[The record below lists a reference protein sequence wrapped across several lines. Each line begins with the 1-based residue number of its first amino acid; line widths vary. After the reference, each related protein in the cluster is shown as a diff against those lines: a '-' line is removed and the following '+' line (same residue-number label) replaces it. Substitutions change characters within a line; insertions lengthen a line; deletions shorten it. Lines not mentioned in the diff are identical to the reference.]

1 MYTCVISFLSV
12 MVIDH
17 SIMQTFQLRKTT
29 SFYFGKIKV
38 IFYNDVFSLTNK
50 QWKNICCFLQSKDSN
65 PVFFHSS
72 SFSIFPLFSDHLLNC
87 SDWTNPKQG
96 VLLNW
101 VKNSGLYYKKHQTG
115 IFMKIITFLQIV
127 RSGKITASQKANLS
141 INKRFLSINSKS
153 AKNTSISKANVFQ
166 RNFEYTF
173 DLKGNDQ
180 ASPSCCCFLMDILE
194 NGSSCY
200 GLEAEICISTDFQ
213 PCWGKCHGFKKQSDQ
228 LWGHDFFL

>member
-1 MYTCVISFLSV
+1 MMFFSQISNERIFVVSC
-12 MVIDH
+12 
-17 SIMQTFQLRKTT
+17 SPRTQTPL
-29 SFYFGKIKV
+29 
-38 IFYNDVFSLTNK
+38 
-50 QWKNICCFLQSKDSN
+50 
-65 PVFFHSS
+65 FFHSS
-72 SFSIFPLFSDHLLNC
+72 SFSIFSPFFRPFAQLLRL
-87 SDWTNPKQG
+87 KQG

>member
-1 MYTCVISFLSV
+1 MKEYLLFPAVQGLKPRFFSFVLFFNLSP
-12 MVIDH
+12 
-17 SIMQTFQLRKTT
+17 FFRPFAQL
-29 SFYFGKIKV
+29 
-38 IFYNDVFSLTNK
+38 L
-50 QWKNICCFLQSKDSN
+50 
-65 PVFFHSS
+65 
-72 SFSIFPLFSDHLLNC
+72 
-87 SDWTNPKQG
+87 
-96 VLLNW
+96 
-101 VKNSGLYYKKHQTG
+101 GLYYKKHQTG

-166 RNFEYTF
+166 RNFKFTF
-173 DLKGNDQ
+173 DFTGNDQ

-213 PCWGKCHGFKKQSDQ
+213 PC
-228 LWGHDFFL
+228 

>member
-1 MYTCVISFLSV
+1 MKEYLLFPAVQGLKPRFFSFVLFFNLSP
-12 MVIDH
+12 
-17 SIMQTFQLRKTT
+17 FFRPFAQLLR
-29 SFYFGKIKV
+29 
-38 IFYNDVFSLTNK
+38 L
-50 QWKNICCFLQSKDSN
+50 
-65 PVFFHSS
+65 
-72 SFSIFPLFSDHLLNC
+72 
-87 SDWTNPKQG
+87 KQG

-180 ASPSCCCFLMDILE
+180 ASPPLLLFFNGHFRERVQLLWFGGGNLYFDRLSTLLRKMSRFQEAIGPTVRPRFLL
-194 NGSSCY
+194 
-200 GLEAEICISTDFQ
+200 
-213 PCWGKCHGFKKQSDQ
+213 
-228 LWGHDFFL
+228 

>member
-1 MYTCVISFLSV
+1 MMFFLSQISNERIFV
-12 MVIDH
+12 VSCSPRTQTPFFFIRPLFQSFPFFPTIC
-17 SIMQTFQLRKTT
+17 SIAQTGQTLNKAFC
-29 SFYFGKIKV
+29 SIEWKILAR
-38 IFYNDVFSLTNK
+38 IT
-50 QWKNICCFLQSKDSN
+50 KNIKRAF
-65 PVFFHSS
+65 
-72 SFSIFPLFSDHLLNC
+72 
-87 SDWTNPKQG
+87 
-96 VLLNW
+96 
-101 VKNSGLYYKKHQTG
+101 
-115 IFMKIITFLQIV
+115 FMKIITFLQIV

-180 ASPSCCCFLMDILE
+180 ASPPCCCFLMDILE